1 VLYSNN
7 PSGKVIQTSFSAPW
21 ISITFFIYTSIHLQ
35 KATRAAALENNGR
48 EKESALASE
57 NVGEPDRE
65 TYIQT
70 DRQRNTANNNSGLKR
85 VKG

>member
-1 VLYSNN
+1 M
-7 PSGKVIQTSFSAPW
+7 
-21 ISITFFIYTSIHLQ
+21 
-35 KATRAAALENNGR
+35 ENNGR